1 MFDSEAIAQPNK
13 SSFQTSDLQ
22 YDESRYEDAKTGLEE
37 ATNSNY
43 LSLHGPLHQRN
54 STHGYNNHTE
64 EHSQSTVFTMVHHK
78 QYQPSMTTMNTN
90 VKNIDNNLSSSNN
103 TRENNQNNKASSRY
117 KEEHSQTSNKFKI
130 LQHNM
135 KEELHNTSA
144 SKSSNKRNRRFI
156 TSRLSSLGPAKRN
169 LSTCFNTD
177 SPGGSRIEN
186 SEINS
191 STVNEESNLSQLDN
205 ENSHLSS
212 SSATGYKHR
221 EHNIFLEAHKR
232 NSTPTYDENKDPSLP
247 QQPIM
252 NYNNIDFGDLNPY
265 QYLKQHNLPSGELP
279 FISKVYFER
288 QKEENRK
295 TVLRK
300 ASSGTQALKREFTTQ
315 NMRSQTAR
323 QPRRKPNLTVDR
335 SVSYD
340 PLSSPL
346 LNTNKEVFQEHDIN
360 NLPNKR
366 EALKPLDVNG
376 PSSSQESKRTK
387 YNTQFSSQEHHEP
400 FFSHRKAPSPQESA
414 SNKKKVDLR
423 EPPKSTV
430 EVVPLKP
437 ESNNVSVFSDNARR
451 DHLNR
456 NNDSNRDDYSSRKK
470 PMYVV
475 PTITVNGTSYEKV
488 ELLGKG
494 GSGKVYK
501 VKSSD
506 HKVYALKRVSFDE
519 FDETSIEGF
528 KGEIELL
535 KMLENE
541 QRVVRLIDY
550 QMGQGV
556 LFLLMECGEH
566 DLSQVLTQRSKEPF
580 DMEFVRYHFQ
590 EMMKCVKVVHDADIV
605 HSDLK
610 PANFVFVKGMLK
622 IIDFGIAN
630 AVPDHTVN
638 IYRDNQIGT
647 PNYMAPETLVAMNF
661 TKNDSEQAKW
671 KVGKPSDIWSCGCI
685 LYQMVY
691 GKPPY
696 GSFQGNNRLYAI
708 MSPDVKIPYPE
719 KDSYG
724 AVIPRTV
731 IETIK
736 SCLERNPISRV
747 TVDQLLS
754 GALINPV
761 TVTKFF
767 IHDLIKN
774 AVNYGCDQK
783 HVNND
788 RVEEL
793 SEDVWNKLAEFKL

>member
-1 MFDSEAIAQPNK
+1 MLGSDGVVRLNQ
-13 SSFQTSDLQ
+13 SSFPTA
-22 YDESRYEDAKTGLEE
+22 ESRHEYSRHQDAKTGLEE
-37 ATNSNY
+37 PTHSN
-43 LSLHGPLHQRN
+43 PLHFVRN
-54 STHGYNNHTE
+54 FNGRNTTHTSNHTE
-64 EHSQSTVFTMVHHK
+64 DQSQSTVFTMVNK
-78 QYQPSMTTMNTN
+78 QFQPSMTTMNTV
-90 VKNIDNNLSSSNN
+90 VK
-103 TRENNQNNKASSRY
+103 ENNDISNSNSNHENKY
-117 KEEHSQTSNKFKI
+117 GKLNEESLMKDDTHSHTSQKFKV
-130 LQHNM
+130 LQQNM
-135 KEELHNTSA
+135 KEELYNSTT
-144 SKSSNKRNRRFI
+144 KSSNKRNRRFI

-169 LSTCFNTD
+169 LTTSFNVD
-177 SPGGSRIEN
+177 SPSESRIDNSQINSSIINDTSNISQQDIEN
-186 SEINS
+186 SHTSNS
-191 STVNEESNLSQLDN
+191 SN
-205 ENSHLSS
+205 
-212 SSATGYKHR
+212 TGYRYHD
-221 EHNIFLEAHKR
+221 HNIFLETHR
-232 NSTPTYDENKDPSLP
+232 QHSTPNHDENKDPSANL
-247 QQPIM
+247 QPNI
-252 NYNNIDFGDLNPY
+252 NYENIDFGDLNPY
-265 QYLKQHNLPSGELP
+265 QYLKKYNLPSGELP
-279 FISKVYFER
+279 YISKVYFER

-300 ASSGTQALKREFTTQ
+300 ATSGTLALKREFTQYRRT
-315 NMRSQTAR
+315 QTAR
-323 QPRRKPNLTVDR
+323 QPRRKHNFGTDKTSLQ
-335 SVSYD
+335 D

-346 LNTNKEVFQEHDIN
+346 QKNQLVFQEVDRE
-360 NLPNKR
+360 LANKR
-366 EALKPLDVNG
+366 EALKPLDVNNS
-376 PSSSQESKRTK
+376 SSSQEAKRPK
-387 YNTQFSSQEHHEP
+387 YENDHVTEDYRPP
-400 FFSHRKAPSPQESA
+400 FFSHRKAPSPHDS
-414 SNKKKVDLR
+414 KPFKKVEIV

-430 EVVPLKP
+430 EVIPLKS
-437 ESNNVSVFSDNARR
+437 EGCDVSSKLNKGDNYLNYNGSSDT
-451 DHLNR
+451 
-456 NNDSNRDDYSSRKK
+456 KK
-470 PMYVV
+470 RTAYAV
-475 PTITVNGTSYEKV
+475 PTITVNGTAYEKV

-519 FDETSIEGF
+519 FDESSIDGF

-535 KMLENE
+535 KKLENK
-541 QRVVRLIDY
+541 QRVVKLIDY
-550 QMGQGV
+550 HMGQGV

-566 DLSQVLTQRSKEPF
+566 DLSQVLTQRSKIPF
-580 DMEFVRYHFQ
+580 DTEFVRYHFQ
-590 EMMKCVKVVHDADIV
+590 EMIKCVKVVHDADIV

-661 TKNDSEQAKW
+661 TRNDGEQAKW
-671 KVGKPSDIWSCGCI
+671 KVGKPSDVWSCGCI

-696 GSFQGNNRLYAI
+696 GTFQGNNRLYAI
-708 MSPDVKIPYPE
+708 MNPDVKIPYPE
-719 KDSYG
+719 KDSFG

-731 IETIK
+731 IDTIR

-747 TVDQLLS
+747 TIDQLLT